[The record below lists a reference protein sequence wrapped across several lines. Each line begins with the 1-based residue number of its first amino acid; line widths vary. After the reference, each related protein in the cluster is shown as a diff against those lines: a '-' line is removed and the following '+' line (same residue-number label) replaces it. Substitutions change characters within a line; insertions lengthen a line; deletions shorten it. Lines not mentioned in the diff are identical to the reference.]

1 MANALTNGALPAW
14 IVYRSAFC
22 RPDIRPQ
29 GESEGISASIFTA
42 WQFMRRSQGV
52 FSIFSC
58 ASAIYYGNYSRLR
71 EIFCYSINRSVTWLW
86 HFRHIFYRVANE
98 YIG

>member
-29 GESEGISASIFTA
+29 GESEGISAAYSPHGNLCGEVRAYFRYFPMPA
-42 WQFMRRSQGV
+42 QFIMATIR
-52 FSIFSC
+52 
-58 ASAIYYGNYSRLR
+58 A
-71 EIFCYSINRSVTWLW
+71 
-86 HFRHIFYRVANE
+86 
-98 YIG
+98 